1 MKKFVLVVL
10 MIFSIFSISVSAQ
23 EEYLKGRILK
33 LEDCLSPE
41 EEVEELKEIMLYSV
55 VIAEG
60 PREGNTILVEFPI
73 YREEAF
79 NINVKEGDRV
89 VLYYEVDD
97 EGNEKYY
104 IADIDKRMDILYL
117 TGIFVLIVLLLA
129 KFKGFKAMIA
139 LLLVI
144 LFIYKIFLPGIILGY
159 SPILLSVIV
168 ALFAS
173 VVTIYLMT
181 GFNRKGVVA
190 IIGSFGGVI
199 IAGALSYTFVNTM
212 RLTGYVTTE
221 TLNYASMLGNIKVKE
236 MISAGV
242 ILGSMGAVM
251 DVAMSIASALNELKE
266 KNRDIHRKELFY
278 SGMRIGSDIIGT
290 MINTL
295 ILAYIGS
302 SLMTSIFIYMQ
313 KDQYPS
319 IRILNFESI
328 VVEILRALCGSI
340 GILIAVPVTAYIA
353 AKIYSKNK
361 KLNFFFKIKW
371 KNTLELC

>member
-1 MKKFVLVVL
+1 
-10 MIFSIFSISVSAQ
+10 
-23 EEYLKGRILK
+23 
-33 LEDCLSPE
+33 
-41 EEVEELKEIMLYSV
+41 
-55 VIAEG
+55 
-60 PREGNTILVEFPI
+60 
-73 YREEAF
+73 
-79 NINVKEGDRV
+79 
-89 VLYYEVDD
+89 
-97 EGNEKYY
+97 
-104 IADIDKRMDILYL
+104 
-117 TGIFVLIVLLLA
+117 
-129 KFKGFKAMIA
+129 
-139 LLLVI
+139 
-144 LFIYKIFLPGIILGY
+144 
-159 SPILLSVIV
+159 
-168 ALFAS
+168 
-173 VVTIYLMT
+173 MT

-353 AKIYSKNK
+353 AKIYSKK
-361 KLNFFFKIKW
+361 
-371 KNTLELC
+371 

>member
-1 MKKFVLVVL
+1 MKKFILTVLI
-10 MIFSIFSISVSAQ
+10 IFSMFSINVLAQ
-23 EEYLKGRILK
+23 EEYLRGKILK

-55 VIAEG
+55 VIDEG
-60 PREGNTILVEFPI
+60 ARKGDTILVEFPI

-89 VLYYEVDD
+89 VLYYEIDE

-104 IADIDKRMDILYL
+104 IADIDKRVGICYL
-117 TGIFVLIVLLLA
+117 TGIFVLIVLLIA
-129 KFKGFKAMIA
+129 KFKGLKAMMA

-144 LFIYKIFLPGIILGY
+144 LFIYKLFLPKIIEGH

-173 VVTIYLMT
+173 IITIYLMT
-181 GFNRKGVVA
+181 GFNKKGIVA
-190 IIGSFGGVI
+190 ILGSVGGVI
-199 IAGALSYTFVNTM
+199 VAGGLSYIFVNSM

-221 TLNYASMLGNIKVKE
+221 TLNSASMLVGIDVKE

-266 KNRDIHRKELFY
+266 KNRYLHSRELFY

-328 VVEILRALCGSI
+328 VVEILRAFCGSI
-340 GILIAVPVTAYIA
+340 GILVAVPFTAYIA
-353 AKIYSKNK
+353 SKIYSKK
-361 KLNFFFKIKW
+361 
-371 KNTLELC
+371 

>member
-1 MKKFVLVVL
+1 MKRFLLAL
-10 MIFSIFSISVSAQ
+10 MMVYSVFSITVFAQ
-23 EEYLKGRILK
+23 EEYLRGKVLK

-41 EEVEELKEIMLYSV
+41 EEVDELKEILLYNV
-55 VIAEG
+55 VISEG
-60 PREGNTILVEFPI
+60 SRKGDTILVEFPI
-73 YREEAF
+73 YREDAF
-79 NINVKEGDRV
+79 NIKVKEKDNV
-89 VLYYEVDD
+89 VLYYEIDE

-104 IADIDKRMDILYL
+104 IADVDKRMDILYL
-117 TGIFVLIVLLLA
+117 GGLFIVIVLVLA
-129 KFKGFKAMIA
+129 RFKGLKAMIA
-139 LLLVI
+139 LLMVI
-144 LFIYKIFLPGIILGY
+144 IFIYKVFLPGIVVGY
-159 SPILLSVIV
+159 SPILLSVIA

-181 GFNRKGVVA
+181 GFNNKGVIA
-190 IIGSFGGVI
+190 ILGSVGGVLV
-199 IAGALSYTFVNTM
+199 AGTLSFIFVNSM

-221 TLNYASMLGNIKVKE
+221 ALNYASMLTGIKIREV
-236 MISAGV
+236 ISAGV

-251 DVAMSIASALNELKE
+251 DVAMSISSALNELKE
-266 KNRDIHRKELFY
+266 KKPDILSKELFN

-328 VVEILRALCGSI
+328 VVEILRAFCGSI
-340 GILIAVPVTAYIA
+340 GILVAVPITAYIA
-353 AKIYSKNK
+353 SKIYSKKQENK
-361 KLNFFFKIKW
+361 NNFQEEIKDS
-371 KNTLELC
+371 

>member
-23 EEYLKGRILK
+23 EEYLKGKILK

-144 LFIYKIFLPGIILGY
+144 LFIYKFFLPGIILGY
-159 SPILLSVIV
+159 SPILLSIVV

-199 IAGALSYTFVNTM
+199 VAGALSYTFVNTM

-251 DVAMSIASALNELKE
+251 DVAMSIASALNELKK

-353 AKIYSKNK
+353 AKIYSKK
-361 KLNFFFKIKW
+361 
-371 KNTLELC
+371 